1 MGQMNTWIEEYLSHC
16 TFQKGV
22 SPKTRKAYRIDLTQ
36 LSNFLVNGEI
46 GKEQLQAHI
55 EHLHEIYK
63 MMWSATSKTF
73 FRKTRV

>member
-16 TFQKGV
+16 IFQKGV